1 MKALCTCL
9 LVLMVGV
16 ALTVALAA
24 SGQKNV
30 GAQSSYQGSPQ
41 NTPPH
46 PLPPRN
52 SNGPGEPPHPHASP
66 TPCPGLRDCT
76 AAENDTPKQFHVEF
90 PGPDGMTL
98 HGHMYVPGVS
108 TQAQFDALTKP
119 PASGHG
125 HIAEATPKVESTAG
139 GIVALKRLY
148 PAVIYNHG
156 SEPDPKG
163 VPSLAKLY
171 VDHGYVFFAP
181 DRHGQGLSKD
191 AGTYIVDREHAGE
204 NSLMLHKL
212 YNKDVTA
219 AVEWFKKLPYVNPN
233 RIAMTGISYGGIQT
247 LLTAEKD
254 PGIRAYVP
262 FAPAAESWGN
272 QELRQYLINVVQNE
286 NAPIF
291 IIQAEGDYNT
301 GPVTTLGQ
309 QLALKGNPRKWK
321 SKLYPPFGCTNQ
333 DAHARFAMHCD
344 GISIWDQDVLAFL
357 DEWVR

>member
-1 MKALCTCL
+1 MKRLSIVIAL
-9 LVLMVGV
+9 LVISFGLS
-16 ALTVALAA
+16 LAFA
-24 SGQKNV
+24 ATTKLGGHARNN
-30 GAQSSYQGSPQ
+30 YQQNRPLSP
-41 NTPPH
+41 PM
-46 PLPPRN
+46 PPRN
-52 SNGPGEPPHPHASP
+52 SNVGREPHPRASP
-66 TPCPGLRDCT
+66 TPCPGLRECT

-108 TQAQFDALTKP
+108 TQAQFDALTKS
-119 PASGHG
+119 PASGQG
-125 HIAEATPKVESTAG
+125 HIVEATPKVESTVG
-139 GIVALKRLY
+139 GIVALKRMY

-156 SEPDPKG
+156 SELDPKG

-191 AGTYIVDREHAGE
+191 AGLYIVDREHAGE

-212 YNKDVTA
+212 YNKDVIA

-247 LLTAEKD
+247 VLTAEKD

-286 NAPIF
+286 KSPMF

-301 GPVTTLGQ
+301 GPVTMLGQ

-333 DAHARFAMHCD
+333 DAHARFAMNCD
-344 GISIWDQDVLAFL
+344 GIAVWDQDVVKFL
-357 DEWVR
+357 DEVGGL